1 MKEKQY
7 EIGNEAQIRL
17 KIRKRKKEEDG
28 QTSALAPTAPDRL
41 DLLL

>member
-28 QTSALAPTAPDRL
+28 QTSALARTAPYRL